1 MPASAEPHSKE
12 RTLVAVAAVQDF
24 NYKVAL
30 ASGLRELQAGRL
42 RQAEQQF
49 GYLCAKF
56 PDAPGGYRG
65 LAKVRMEQA
74 DRPGALAAL
83 RDGAAKLA
91 KAGEHT
97 GVVALLTEALQLD
110 PIDLGAHRRLAA
122 AHALAGEL
130 DAAASEYTRFAR
142 ALSTTDPAGAQRDV
156 RYGLDSLGPVPGL
169 VALAGEVGLDPSTI
183 PAPAAPREAAPPA
196 AVSTGGESL
205 PTGAIPGIPRR
216 ARKDKER
223 EKEPE
228 PQPAPEVDPRLGMF
242 EPAAATPAAPAEPEA
257 WAPQAPAPPRERV
270 PEPALDANADPLEA
284 DMRAAEYIA
293 KGDPRAAQA
302 ALVAARHF
310 IADGR
315 TNAASDLLL
324 QLIASGLADHQAQRL
339 LVDVVSS
346 IGKRDVARAK
356 IALLAEALRLDGQ
369 PELAVEVER
378 LAQAN

>member
-1 MPASAEPHSKE
+1 
-12 RTLVAVAAVQDF
+12 VAAVQDF

-49 GYLCAKF
+49 SYLCAKF

-130 DAAASEYTRFAR
+130 DAAANEYARFAR

-156 RYGLDSLGPVPGL
+156 RYGLDSLGPIPGL
-169 VALAGEVGLDPSTI
+169 VTLAGEIGLDPSTI
-183 PAPAAPREAAPPA
+183 PAPAAPRAAAPTATEPLPA
-196 AVSTGGESL
+196 
-205 PTGAIPGIPRR
+205 GAIPGIPRR
-216 ARKDKER
+216 SRKDKEKD
-223 EKEPE
+223 EEDAEP
-228 PQPAPEVDPRLGMF
+228 ATASDPRLSMF
-242 EPAAATPAAPAEPEA
+242 EAPQATEAPAAPEA
-257 WAPQAPAPPRERV
+257 WAPQPPAPPRERV

-284 DMRAAEYIA
+284 DMQAAEYIA
-293 KGDPRAAQA
+293 KGYPRAAQV

-356 IALLAEALRLDGQ
+356 CALLAEALRLDGQ

-378 LAQAN
+378 LAQAV

>member
-1 MPASAEPHSKE
+1 
-12 RTLVAVAAVQDF
+12 VAAVQDF

-56 PDAPGGYRG
+56 PNAPGGYRG

-74 DRPGALAAL
+74 DRPGALTTL

-91 KAGEHT
+91 KAGEHS

-110 PIDLGAHRRLAA
+110 PLDLAAHRRLAA

-130 DAAASEYTRFAR
+130 DAAADEYTRYAR
-142 ALSTTDPAGAQRDV
+142 AVAPADPAGAQRDL
-156 RYGLDSLGPVPGL
+156 RYGLDSLGPLPGL
-169 VALAGEVGLDPSTI
+169 LALAVEIGLSVSPR
-183 PAPAAPREAAPPA
+183 PAATARPATPPA
-196 AVSTGGESL
+196 DRAPEPRPS
-205 PTGAIPGIPRR
+205 GAIPGLPRR
-216 ARKDKER
+216 ERKDGE
-223 EKEPE
+223 
-228 PQPAPEVDPRLGMF
+228 L
-242 EPAAATPAAPAEPEA
+242 AADATGPG
-257 WAPQAPAPPRERV
+257 PQAWSAGPAGPQHARV
-270 PEPALDANADPLEA
+270 PEPALDAAEDPLDA

-310 IADGR
+310 IANGH

-324 QLIASGLADHQAQRL
+324 QLIASGLANHQAQRL

-356 IALLAEALRLDGQ
+356 CALLAEALRLDGQ
-369 PELAVEVER
+369 AELAVEVER
-378 LAQAN
+378 LAQAV

>member
-1 MPASAEPHSKE
+1 M
-12 RTLVAVAAVQDF
+12 AAVQDF

-49 GYLCAKF
+49 GFLCAKF

-91 KAGEHT
+91 KAGEHS

-130 DAAASEYTRFAR
+130 DAAATEYARFAR

-169 VALAGEVGLDPSTI
+169 VMLAGELGLDPSVI
-183 PAPAAPREAAPPA
+183 PAPTAPPA
-196 AVSTGGESL
+196 ASAAPAATEPL
-205 PTGAIPGIPRR
+205 PAGAIPGIPRR
-216 ARKDKER
+216 ARKDKEKQ
-223 EKEPE
+223 KESDA
-228 PQPAPEVDPRLGMF
+228 QPAVDPRLQVF
-242 EPAAATPAAPAEPEA
+242 EPAAAVPAVPEVPAAPEA
-257 WAPQAPAPPRERV
+257 WAPQTPAPPRERV
-270 PEPALDANADPLEA
+270 PEPAFDASADPLEA
-284 DMRAAEYIA
+284 DMQAAEYIA
-293 KGDPRAAQA
+293 KGDPRAAQV

-339 LVDVVSS
+339 LVDVVST

-369 PELAVEVER
+369 PDLAVEVER
-378 LAQAN
+378 LAQAT